1 LGNLDVGMHGA
12 AYGRTMRSPIWGYPR
27 DFRCFSGVI
36 SSHRPYN
43 EF

>member
-1 LGNLDVGMHGA
+1 MGQLMDTPFVAHLGLPK
-12 AYGRTMRSPIWGYPR
+12 R
-27 DFRCFSGVI
+27 FRCFSGVI